1 MSAKKRSR
9 PGPKGKKGDSSWSCL
24 SGHVERWILE
34 WKRGQDYTS
43 SGSRNL
49 CLADGAESLEGAR
62 RQAACFGRD
71 EPARVYRG
79 FRLVAIH
86 EGKWR
91 GDALLQD
98 DNRERRT

>member
-1 MSAKKRSR
+1 M
-9 PGPKGKKGDSSWSCL
+9 KKGNSRWRCL
-24 SGHVERWILE
+24 SGYVERWILE

-49 CLADGAESLEGAR
+49 GLADSAESLEGAMLR
-62 RQAACFGRD
+62 PACFGRD
-71 EPARVYRG
+71 EPTRVYWG
-79 FRLVAIH
+79 IRLVAIH

-98 DNRERRT
+98 ENRERRT

>member
-1 MSAKKRSR
+1 M
-9 PGPKGKKGDSSWSCL
+9 
-24 SGHVERWILE
+24 
-34 WKRGQDYTS
+34 
-43 SGSRNL
+43 
-49 CLADGAESLEGAR
+49 CLADSVESLEGAVTR
-62 RQAACFGRD
+62 WASFGRD

-98 DNRERRT
+98 ENRERRT